1 MALKFLDG
9 FEQYTTGVQ
18 LQSTTYSYQLMSYS
32 SSTSGYKWSGA
43 YSTGGGV
50 DLQAITTIY
59 RTTQT
64 NSKSLTILAYNSL
77 LMAIPTNQAIIVGF
91 GYRTTDLMVGEILN
105 FSNTAT
111 YGANAGGLRLIKNE
125 LGVISV
131 GSGYSSGS
139 LTTTFGSSNA
149 GALSL
154 NTWCY
159 IEIKVS
165 FHASA
170 GAVEVKVNG
179 ESAISVTNQNTLAGL
194 ASISGMNLSNNA
206 GSGAYFDD
214 LYVCDTTGAANNDFL
229 GPISVYT
236 LFPSANGTTNNFSVT
251 GAASNYLAVNSAA
264 PDTATYVSSSNTND
278 KDLYAMGDLPITP
291 TSVPG
296 VMVKARSQKQDNG
309 PRNQQLLIRTS
320 ATEATSS
327 SMTATFG
334 SWVNTQAVFEKQADG
349 TTAWDGAA
357 VNAMEVGHKN
367 T

>member
-1 MALKFLDG
+1 MALKFLEG

-18 LQSTTYSYQLMSYS
+18 LQSATYSYQLLSYS

-43 YSTGGGV
+43 YGTST
-50 DLQAITTIY
+50 DLQANTTIY

-64 NSKSLTILAYNSL
+64 NSKSLNILSSNSL
-77 LMAIPTNQAIIVGF
+77 FMAIPANQSIIVGF
-91 GYRTTDLMVGEILN
+91 GYRTTDLLVGEIVN

-111 YGANAGGLRLIKNE
+111 FGANAGGLRLVKNE
-125 LGVISV
+125 SGIVSV

-149 GALSL
+149 GVLSI

-179 ESAISVTNQNTLAGL
+179 ESVISVTNQNTLAGL
-194 ASISGMNLSNNA
+194 ASISGMNLSNNT
-206 GSGAYFDD
+206 STGAYFDD
-214 LYVCDTTGAANNDFL
+214 LYICDTTGTVNNDFL

-251 GAASNYLAVNSAA
+251 GAASNYLAVNSAV

-278 KDLYAMGDLPITP
+278 KDLYAMSDLPITP
-291 TSVPG
+291 SAVQG

-327 SMTATFG
+327 NMTATFG